1 MIKGEEMKRDI
12 KKEAEQ
18 IINMFPRSNSETDPF
33 KVLIETV
40 LSQRTKDE
48 NTEKASK
55 SLFSHYKNVF
65 EISKLNPQDLYD
77 LIKPAGM
84 YKQKSERI
92 INISKILI
100 EKYNGEV
107 PDELEELI
115 KLPGVGRKTANIVL
129 YVSFGKEALAV
140 DTHVHRI
147 SNRLG
152 WVKTKTPEETEVQ
165 LRKIIPSELWGPLN
179 GSMVNFGQKICKPI
193 SPKCMECLLNE
204 VCPSK
209 QVYKN
214 KSR

>member
-1 MIKGEEMKRDI
+1 MKRDI
-12 KKEAEQ
+12 KNEAEK

-48 NTEKASK
+48 NTEKAFK
-55 SLFSHYKNVF
+55 SLFSRYKNVF
-65 EISKLNPQDLYD
+65 EISKLNPEDLYD

-100 EKYNGEV
+100 EKYNGKV

-115 KLPGVGRKTANIVL
+115 ELPGVGRKTANIVL

-193 SPKCMECLLNE
+193 SPRCMECLLNE

-209 QVYKN
+209 RIYKN

>member
-1 MIKGEEMKRDI
+1 MIKGVDMQRDI
-12 KKEAEQ
+12 KKEAEK
-18 IINMFPRSNSETDPF
+18 IINMFPRSNSEPDPF

-55 SLFSHYKNVF
+55 SLFSCYTNVF

-100 EKYNGEV
+100 EKYNGKV

-115 KLPGVGRKTANIVL
+115 ELPGVGRKTANIVL

-152 WVKTKTPEETEVQ
+152 WVKTKTPEETEEQ
-165 LRKIIPSELWGPLN
+165 LKKIIPSELWGPLN

-193 SPKCMECLLNE
+193 SPKCDECFLNE
-204 VCPSK
+204 VCPAK
-209 QVYKN
+209 QIYKN

>member
-1 MIKGEEMKRDI
+1 LKPE
-12 KKEAEQ
+12 
-18 IINMFPRSNSETDPF
+18 
-33 KVLIETV
+33 
-40 LSQRTKDE
+40 
-48 NTEKASK
+48 
-55 SLFSHYKNVF
+55 
-65 EISKLNPQDLYD
+65 DLYD

-100 EKYNGEV
+100 EKYNGKV

-165 LRKIIPSELWGPLN
+165 LKKIIPSELWGPLN

-193 SPKCMECLLNE
+193 SPRCTECLLNE

-209 QVYKN
+209 RVYKN

>member
-1 MIKGEEMKRDI
+1 MQRDI
-12 KKEAEQ
+12 KKEAEK

-55 SLFSHYKNVF
+55 SLFSCYTNVF

-100 EKYNGEV
+100 EKYNGKV

-115 KLPGVGRKTANIVL
+115 ELPGVGRKTANIVL

-152 WVKTKTPEETEVQ
+152 WVKTKTPEETEEQ
-165 LRKIIPSELWGPLN
+165 LKKIIPSELWGPLN
-179 GSMVNFGQKICKPI
+179 GSMVNFGQRMKSVLQNGYIKTKTGKLIPAFVFLIKP
-193 SPKCMECLLNE
+193 
-204 VCPSK
+204 
-209 QVYKN
+209 
-214 KSR
+214 

>member
-1 MIKGEEMKRDI
+1 MKRDI
-12 KKEAEQ
+12 KNEAEK

-48 NTEKASK
+48 NTEKAFK
-55 SLFSHYKNVF
+55 SLFSRYKNVF
-65 EISKLNPQDLYD
+65 EISKLNPEDLYD

-100 EKYNGEV
+100 EKYNGKV

-193 SPKCMECLLNE
+193 SPRCMECLLNE

-209 QVYKN
+209 RIYKN

>member
-1 MIKGEEMKRDI
+1 MKRDI
-12 KKEAEQ
+12 KNEAEK
-18 IINMFPRSNSETDPF
+18 IIYMFPRVNSETDPYR
-33 KVLIETV
+33 VLIETV

-48 NTEKASK
+48 NTERAFK

-65 EISKLNPQDLYD
+65 EISKLEPEDIYGLV
-77 LIKPAGM
+77 KPAGM

-92 INISKILI
+92 IKISKILI
-100 EKYNGEV
+100 EKYNGKV

-152 WVKTKTPEETEVQ
+152 WVKTKKTEDTEVQ
-165 LRKIIPSELWGPLN
+165 LKKIIPSELWGPLN

-193 SPKCMECLLNE
+193 SPKCLECMLNE
-204 VCPSK
+204 FCPSK
-209 QVYKN
+209 RVYKSN
-214 KSR
+214 SR